1 MSSCFLFPLQIKP
14 LALRPVKVSEDET
27 VQELSRPHRSNSK
40 EQLSEVSP
48 RTRPFPFSP
57 TSYREPGYPLSQAKA
72 GGPLRWDTENRRTT
86 ETRRLRSEGSWC
98 SSSCCFQLSPHKFS
112 VRWEK
117 KKTSWLAAHRQ
128 EMIRLVTQYHLVGL
142 ALFKAWRG

>member
-1 MSSCFLFPLQIKP
+1 MHDLTVSYLLLPPQIKP

-48 RTRPFPFSP
+48 WMRPFPFSQ

-72 GGPLRWDTENRRTT
+72 GGPLRLDIEQADDSGIEAEIRV
-86 ETRRLRSEGSWC
+86 
-98 SSSCCFQLSPHKFS
+98 QLM
-112 VRWEK
+112 
-117 KKTSWLAAHRQ
+117 Q
-128 EMIRLVTQYHLVGL
+128 
-142 ALFKAWRG
+142 